1 MIALLTLGVAGAA
14 PATPGRD
21 KKMNQVVK
29 IVFDDP
35 ITQDDIKEFIG
46 SLYSLLSFFKL
57 TAVSF
62 ITEEEFNEEPEAK
75 DE

>member
-1 MIALLTLGVAGAA
+1 
-14 PATPGRD
+14 
-21 KKMNQVVK
+21 MNQVIK

-62 ITEEEFNEEPEAK
+62 VTEEEFHDGINATEEPEAE
-75 DE
+75 DGQA